1 MGSVV
6 KAANRRSDGS
16 IEGET
21 RTEYALIPAALAV
34 VVYGIYEPSGSSVDS
49 FGGDTDALPIQTCE
63 EQQLRESR
71 ETLEGGE
78 RE

>member
-1 MGSVV
+1 MGS
-6 KAANRRSDGS
+6 
-16 IEGET
+16 IQGET

-34 VVYGIYEPSGSSVDS
+34 VVYGVYEPTGSSSVDS
-49 FGGDTDALPIQTCE
+49 FGGDTDASPIQTCE